1 MKKLILCLLCSLQMQ
16 SAVPSSASHGCL
28 GWYCAH
34 VPDGKQ
40 PTASPELAFIEELD
54 GYYLDHDGEKV
65 IYLTFDAGYEN
76 GNIAKVLDVL
86 REEDVKA
93 TFFVLA
99 HLIKEEPELIRRMAE
114 EGHTVGNHT
123 VHHKDMSTFG
133 EPEFLAELKALEDLY
148 RETIG
153 GELSH
158 YYRPPEGRFSREN
171 LEVASASGYK
181 TIFWSFAYP
190 DWSNEKQMPCEKA
203 LKIVL
208 DNLHSG
214 EVMLLHPTSS
224 TNAAILRD
232 IIREARARGYRFGT
246 MDELTA

>member
-1 MKKLILCLLCSLQMQ
+1 MKKIILCLLCSLQLQ
-16 SAVPSSASHGCL
+16 CIVPVDAENTGF

-34 VPDGKQ
+34 APNGKQ
-40 PTASPELAFIEELD
+40 PTVATELAFVEEVD
-54 GYYLDHDGEKV
+54 GYYLDHDGGQV

-76 GNIAKVLDVL
+76 GNIAKVLDIL

-99 HLIKEEPELIRRMAE
+99 HLVKEEPDLIRRMVE
-114 EGHTVGNHT
+114 EGHTVGNHSAR
-123 VHHKDMSTFG
+123 HKDMSSFG
-133 EPEFLAELKALEDLY
+133 EEEFLAELKEMENIY
-148 RETIG
+148 RETVG
-153 GELSH
+153 GELSP

-171 LEVASASGYK
+171 LEAASANGYK

-190 DWSNEKQMPCEKA
+190 DWSNDRQMPCEKA
-203 LKIVL
+203 LQIVL

-224 TNAAILRD
+224 TNAEILREV
-232 IIREARARGYRFGT
+232 IREARARGYRFGT
-246 MDELTA
+246 MEELTA